1 MLREHCSPI
10 HEKFRMNFVRS
21 RCDVRAMQSLM
32 QEDAFSLRV
41 RNELLAAAMWT
52 RWCWFEFDGVASD
65 AMSRSFGAAQMV
77 DSQGTAIVQFVRR
90 AIGPTEDPT
99 LVNEDWFSAT

>member
-1 MLREHCSPI
+1 
-10 HEKFRMNFVRS
+10 MNFVRS
-21 RCDVRAMQSLM
+21 RCDGRAMQSLM

-41 RNELLAAAMWT
+41 RNELLAAAMWRADVDLNST
-52 RWCWFEFDGVASD
+52 VAPD
-65 AMSRSFGAAQMV
+65 AMSRSFGAAQMA